1 MSSSERAHVS
11 WVHLDSGKV
20 KSLVDL
26 SVAVRGELFPECLR
40 EVEDD
45 GEGK

>member
-1 MSSSERAHVS
+1 MYPGSILIV
-11 WVHLDSGKV
+11 GKV

-26 SVAVRGELFPECLR
+26 PVAVRGELFPECLR

-45 GEGK
+45 DGEDK